1 MKRTVTGEERVV
13 GPGFR
18 ERVYAATKKVP
29 LGFVTTYG
37 DVGGALGSRRVARQ
51 VGFALAALDAAR
63 AREVPWQRVI
73 NAQGRISFK
82 GDLARAEVQRRLLEK
97 EGLSF
102 DDTGKVKD
110 FEDHRHKFDAPGA
123 ARTTTKNAKTTK
135 ATKKKN
141 KTKSKTNNKTKTR

>member
-1 MKRTVTGEERVV
+1 MASNRVHLESKQTVTGEERVV

-18 ERVYAATKKVP
+18 ARVYAAVKKVP
-29 LGFVTTYG
+29 RGFVTTYG

-51 VGFALAALDAAR
+51 VGFALAALDAEG

-82 GDLARAEVQRRLLEK
+82 GDLARAEVQRRLLER

-102 DDTGKVKD
+102 DDTGRVVD
-110 FEDHRHKFDAPGA
+110 FEDHRYAFPSPRPRSGR
-123 ARTTTKNAKTTK
+123 RTK
-135 ATKKKN
+135 
-141 KTKSKTNNKTKTR
+141 RVR